1 MIQPSPNC
9 RQLNH
14 NSEFLSYRQIV
25 DNSILFFLVVPNM
38 GTAEVILLFSPIP
51 FPKYHLYYTHGAR
64 RLTKGTE
71 SRTA

>member
-38 GTAEVILLFSPIP
+38 ATTEFFAPIP
-51 FPKYHLYYTHGAR
+51 FPQYHLYYTHGAR